1 METSDAKA
9 GKVRVKGLVSGS
21 EPQSPGLIW
30 ILIPSLSL
38 SLSASPFYR
47 HPAPIR
53 ITTGNDANKQGGL
66 KRSPGIANLYSGETV
81 NRKEKVRSLKV
92 HRLMLSLDIL

>member
-1 METSDAKA
+1 MDLNS
-9 GKVRVKGLVSGS
+9 
-21 EPQSPGLIW
+21 
-30 ILIPSLSL
+30 IPL
-38 SLSASPFYR
+38 SLSASLFYR

-53 ITTGNDANKQGGL
+53 ITTGNDANKRGGL
-66 KRSPGIANLYSGETV
+66 KRSPGIANLYTGETV